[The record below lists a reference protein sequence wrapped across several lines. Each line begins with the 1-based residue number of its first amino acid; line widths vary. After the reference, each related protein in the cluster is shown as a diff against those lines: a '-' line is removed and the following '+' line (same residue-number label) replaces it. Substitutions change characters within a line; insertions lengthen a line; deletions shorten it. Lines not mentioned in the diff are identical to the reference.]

1 MSVSPKLIVN
11 IVPVLANS
19 PRVILRDLSETK
31 AGRRTLALLPA
42 AVSRG
47 EWIRTTGLFVPKT
60 DLGAR
65 RRQLNLLLQRTLV
78 ATLPTRKA
86 SRTVAISRV

>member
-31 AGRRTLALLPA
+31 AGRRALALLPA

-47 EWIRTTGLFVPKT
+47 EWIRTTGLFVPKH
-60 DLGAR
+60 LGKKPNNAAKTF
-65 RRQLNLLLQRTLV
+65 NVNTLRV
-78 ATLPTRKA
+78 HMRIRK
-86 SRTVAISRV
+86 R